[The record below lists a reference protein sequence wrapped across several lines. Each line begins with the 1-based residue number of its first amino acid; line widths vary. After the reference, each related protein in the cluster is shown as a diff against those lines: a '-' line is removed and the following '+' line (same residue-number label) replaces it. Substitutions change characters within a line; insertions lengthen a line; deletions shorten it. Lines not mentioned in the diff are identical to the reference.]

1 MKHPRLL
8 HAFLAVAVSCT
19 LPVQGASDPDFK
31 TIAPSVAELM
41 EKAHY
46 SRRKLDD
53 SVSRELFKNYIDGL
67 DYNHLFFTQK
77 DVDNLSEK
85 YATTLDDHLLSGN
98 VAPAMEI
105 FAVYKKRVEER
116 VAKNKELAEKEF
128 KFDTDRTVEL
138 NRQKAEWAKDDEAA
152 DQLWAD
158 RIEAEMLD
166 RLLMEDKA
174 ADPPAKVLTKRYN
187 QLLRNVREL
196 EEEDVISNFLSMLA
210 QTYDPHSEYMSRSQ
224 LASFKINMQLSL
236 VGIGAV
242 LVSEDGYAKIRELMP
257 GGPAADDG
265 RMKVGDRICGVAQG
279 DAEFVETLDLKLD
292 KVVEMI
298 RGKKDTVVR
307 LQILP
312 ADAVDPSVRKIID
325 IKRREV
331 KLKEQEAKAQL
342 VERPL
347 PNGGTQRLGWITLP
361 SFYADMDKGTKST
374 TKDVLALLERLKKEN
389 IEGLVV
395 DLRRDGGGSL
405 DEAVK
410 LTGLFIKSGPVVVAK
425 DSNGKPNIL
434 KDRDKTVAYDGP
446 LIVLCNRLS
455 ASASEIFAAALQ
467 DYNRAVIVGDSSTFG
482 KGTVQTMVDI
492 GRILP
497 ISLSGK
503 DDAGALKLTI
513 QKFYR
518 IAGGSTQLKGVMSDI
533 HLPSMYDQP
542 EIGESA
548 LKGPMP
554 YDTIEPTPFS
564 KLDQPLYL
572 EQLSKRSKERVANNQ
587 EFRWIKEDNERS
599 KKRMDENRISLNE
612 QSRRTEMTE
621 EKAEKE
627 ARKADLAK
635 HKPLEEKVY
644 TITLDNAGEEGLEL
658 LAEKEEK
665 KDEGTA
671 GEEPKKDEKPKSS
684 AEDAKDDDEETDSIK
699 FPKLDTIRNEAL
711 HILTDMI
718 DFARK
723 PPAAEDNKPTNT
735 AAK

>member
-1 MKHPRLL
+1 
-8 HAFLAVAVSCT
+8 
-19 LPVQGASDPDFK
+19 
-31 TIAPSVAELM
+31 M

-53 SVSRELFKNYIDGL
+53 TVSRELFKNYIDGL

-77 DVDNLSEK
+77 DVDALSAK

-105 FAVYKKRVEER
+105 FSIYKKRVEER
-116 VAKNKELAEKEF
+116 VAKNKVLVEKEF
-128 KFDTDRTVEL
+128 KFDTSRTIEL

-152 DQLWAD
+152 DQLWQD
-158 RIEAEMLD
+158 RIEAEILD
-166 RLLMEDKA
+166 RILMEDKT

-196 EEEDVISNFLSMLA
+196 EEEDVVSNFLSMLA
-210 QTYDPHSEYMSRSQ
+210 QTYDPHSEYMSRAQ

-265 RMKVGDRICGVAQG
+265 RLKVGDRICGVAQG

-298 RGKKDTVVR
+298 RGKKDTIVR

-312 ADAVDPSVRKIID
+312 VGAADPSVRKIID

-347 PNGGTQRLGWITLP
+347 PNGGSQRLGWITLP
-361 SFYADMDKGTKST
+361 SFYADMEKGTKST
-374 TKDVLALLERLKKEN
+374 TRDVLALLERLKKEN
-389 IEGLVV
+389 IEGLVI

-405 DEAVK
+405 EEAVN

-425 DSNGKPNIL
+425 DSNGKSHIL

-446 LIVLCNRLS
+446 MIVLCNRLS

-467 DYNRAVIVGDSSTFG
+467 DYNRAVIVGDTSTFG

-497 ISLSGK
+497 ISLGGDK
-503 DDAGALKLTI
+503 DAGALKLTI

-518 IAGGSTQLKGVMSDI
+518 IAGGSTQLKGVTSDI

-554 YDTIEPTPFS
+554 YDTIEPIPFT

-572 EQLSKRSKERVANNQ
+572 DHLIRRSKSRVSQNQ
-587 EFRWIKEDNERS
+587 EFRWIQEDNERT
-599 KKRMDENRISLNE
+599 KKRMDENKVSLNE
-612 QSRRTEMTE
+612 SERRAEMAE
-621 EKAEKE
+621 EKAKKELRKGEREKI
-627 ARKADLAK
+627 
-635 HKPLEEKVY
+635 KPIDEKVY
-644 TITLDNAGEEGLEL
+644 NITLDNVAAADLET
-658 LAEKEEK
+658 LAHKEEK
-665 KDEGTA
+665 E
-671 GEEPKKDEKPKSS
+671 KKDAATETPKE
-684 AEDAKDDDEETDSIK
+684 AAKDGSDEADKEDEEDNEDPVK
-699 FPKLDTIRNEAL
+699 FPRLDTIRNETL

-718 DFARK
+718 EFSRK
-723 PPAAEDNKPTNT
+723 APVAADGTPPNT
-735 AAK
+735 AAVK